1 VTTASEIEL
10 LREQIATSNDLLAV
24 HEEQTIA
31 QFELIRSQRRD
42 LEDRTR
48 ALDRMNQEL
57 RNQASAIAELLA
69 KEQAAGV
76 VIQRLLNSV
85 SQGLVTLDPSSA
97 LMTGRSTVFDRWFG
111 APADG
116 TSFAAC
122 LRQLNPESAERFARG
137 WSQLEANVLPLDL
150 AIDRLPEYVRSG
162 ERHFRIRY
170 TPGLDLAGKLANM
183 FVVISDVTAEVE
195 RERSETRLRDLL
207 SQTAERTE
215 VSFRALIEQCPDA
228 VIVHRDGSIVYANPA
243 AVITFGFD
251 SAAALVGTPLD
262 VIGDPK
268 AIMLLGCGNSGP
280 ASSVREVDARRRD
293 GSAVKLEVSSLA
305 VDFGG
310 EPATLAIARD
320 CTERKRL
327 EGQLLQA
334 ERMASMG
341 TLAAGM
347 AHEINNPLAYI
358 KANVAMIGEQL
369 EGRGASAELLAMI
382 SDAMEGATRVQNI
395 VAGMK
400 VFSRANTEQRGP
412 VDVHAALD
420 LALRMTGNEIRHRCH
435 VDKQYGA
442 VPTVIADQG
451 RLGQVFI
458 NLLINAAQ
466 AIPVGHVEHNWIRI
480 ITRTDDRGRAVV
492 EVHDTGCGIPDNVR
506 SRIFEPFFTT
516 KDVGEGTGLGLSICH
531 GIITAFGGEIDV
543 TSQVGV
549 GTTLRV
555 LLPAAMELVSPPP
568 AATMPSA
575 APVRGTVLVVDDDD
589 RLRETLGRLL
599 RKEYDVTVAARAE
612 DALAPIRDGKRYTVI
627 VSDLMMP
634 EMTGMEFYAQ
644 LQGLD
649 PQQAQRV
656 VFITGGAFTSTAN
669 TFLATVANPRLDKP
683 FELTAL
689 RNLVR
694 RHSEFALEQD
704 DSRNHRELALG
715 PDDATAAVGA

>member
-1 VTTASEIEL
+1 VTTPSEIEL
-10 LREQIATSNDLLAV
+10 LREQIATFNDLLAV
-24 HEEQTIA
+24 HEEQSIA

-69 KEQAAGV
+69 KEQAAGI

-85 SQGLVTLDPSSA
+85 NQGLVTLDPTSA
-97 LMTGRSTVFDRWFG
+97 LMSGRSAEFDRWFG

-116 TSFAAC
+116 TSFATC
-122 LRQLNPESAERFARG
+122 LRQLDPDSADEFAGG
-137 WSQLEANVLPLDL
+137 WLQLEANAMPLDL
-150 AIDRLPEYVRSG
+150 VIDRLPVCVRSG

-170 TPGLDLAGKLANM
+170 APGLDRAGKLANM

-195 RERSETRLRDLL
+195 RERSETRVRELL
-207 SQTAERTE
+207 ALTAERTE
-215 VSFRALIEQCPDA
+215 VSFRAMIEQCPDA
-228 VIVHRDGSIVYANPA
+228 VIVHRDGTIVYANPA

-251 SAAALVGTPLD
+251 SAEALVGRPLD
-262 VIGDPK
+262 VIGDPE
-268 AIMLLGCGNSGP
+268 AITLLGCGNSGP

-293 GSAVKLEVSSLA
+293 GSAVRLEVSSLA
-305 VDFGG
+305 LDFGG
-310 EPATLAIARD
+310 EPAILAIARD

-327 EGQLLQA
+327 EGQLMQA
-334 ERMASMG
+334 DRMASMG

-347 AHEINNPLAYI
+347 AHEINSPLAYI
-358 KANVAMIGEQL
+358 KANVGMISEYL
-369 EGRGASAELLAMI
+369 EGAGASAELLAMI

-400 VFSRANTEQRGP
+400 VFSRASTEQRGP
-412 VDVHAALD
+412 VDVHTALD

-458 NLLINAAQ
+458 NLMINAAQ

-492 EVHDTGCGIPDNVR
+492 EIHDTGRGIPDDVR

-531 GIITAFGGEIDV
+531 GIITAFGGEIEV
-543 TSQVGV
+543 TSHVGA
-549 GTTLRV
+549 GTTFRV
-555 LLPAAMELVSPPP
+555 FLPAAKELALPPP
-568 AATMPSA
+568 VAQMPV
-575 APVRGTVLVVDDDD
+575 APPARGTVLVVDDDD

-599 RKEYDVTVAARAE
+599 RKEHDVTLAARAE
-612 DALAPIRDGKRYTVI
+612 DALAPIRDGKRYTAI

-634 EMTGMEFYAQ
+634 EMTGMEFYAE
-644 LQGLD
+644 LQQLD
-649 PQQAQRV
+649 PLQAQRV
-656 VFITGGAFTSTAN
+656 VFITGGAFTAAAT
-669 TFLATVANPRLDKP
+669 TFLETVANHRLDKP

-689 RNLVR
+689 RDLVR
-694 RHSEFALEQD
+694 RYSQLALDHD
-704 DSRNHRELALG
+704 DSRDSGELALSR
-715 PDDATAAVGA
+715 DDATAALSA